1 MDEMRA
7 CRGHH
12 MPCGEGSMLSHTLGR
27 LMCAREHR
35 YWKLFW
41 QQALRN
47 STSAH
52 RQRLN
57 VSGHRPIKSRT
68 APVRTDEGQ
77 NLARNFSHFEPDPL
91 QRGAETGNRT
101 GTVFFSQQEQPQTKA
116 NYAKAREHTRSSSK
130 KHCTL

>member
-1 MDEMRA
+1 MDEMCT

-12 MPCGEGSMLSHTLGR
+12 MPCGKGLMLCQTLRG

-41 QQALRN
+41 QQALGN

-57 VSGHRPIKSRT
+57 VSGHRPIKSRA
-68 APVRTDEGQ
+68 APVRTHEGQ
-77 NLARNFSHFEPDPL
+77 NLARNFSHLEPDPL
-91 QRGAETGNRT
+91 QRTAETGNRS
-101 GTVFFSQQEQPQTKA
+101 GAIFLSQQEQPQA
-116 NYAKAREHTRSSSK
+116 QAHDAKAREHTCSSSK
-130 KHCTL
+130 KHCPP